1 MFRQE
6 YNLMSLSVSM
16 CQMGI
21 FLLLLIVTL
30 QGYCR
35 VR

>member
-6 YNLMSLSVSM
+6 YNLVNLSVSM
-16 CQMGI
+16 CQMEI
-21 FLLLLIVTL
+21 FLLLLIVTS